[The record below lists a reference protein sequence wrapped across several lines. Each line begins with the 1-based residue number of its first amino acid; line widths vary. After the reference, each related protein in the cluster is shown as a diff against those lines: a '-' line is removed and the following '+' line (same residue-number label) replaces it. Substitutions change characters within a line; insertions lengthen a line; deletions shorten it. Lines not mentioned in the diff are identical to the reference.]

1 MTIDEDT
8 GFDPDF
14 QTNSGTTLYVA
25 VGRPATNNIAGFKVK
40 TWIKVGALSQTGD
53 VTGETSATSTVADI
67 SAGVNLVKKG
77 SGTRATAEFQT
88 ALIENDPGQKMVREF
103 ASARNFSINSY
114 KLVRQDLSERCFT
127 AQAMSP
133 TETAASMDDPVLFG
147 FSLLRQSDTVRV
159 PAPEAGA
166 GE

>member
-1 MTIDEDT
+1 MAIEDDT

-25 VGRPATNNIAGFKVK
+25 AGRPAANTAAAFVAKAWVA
-40 TWIKVGALSQTGD
+40 VGLLSSVGD
-53 VTGETSATSTVADI
+53 VTGETSATSTVSDI

-77 SGTRATAEFQT
+77 SATRATAEFQT
-88 ALIENDPGQKMVREF
+88 GLIEDDPGQVMVREY
-103 ASARNFSINSY
+103 ASASNFSINSY
-114 KLVRQDLSERCFT
+114 KLERQDGSKRYFT

-133 TETAASMDDPVLFG
+133 TETAASIDDPVLFG
-147 FSLLRQSDTVRV
+147 FSLLRQSKTIRV
-159 PAPEAGA
+159 AAPPVDD